1 MKETFKIHLKAFSN
15 TSSHKRLCQT
25 FLNVSLILFFFIN
38 NNLASVMACYQHEN
52 ADELFKQ
59 LHMYPHII
67 NNLSIINLTCNSY
80 NMQQICA
87 LLHYLSHTRNTV
99 LISTISILCKFL
111 RKLTLFL
118 KIYKQAKYY
127 MQAIILPICK
137 QKFLHFYIIKFKK
150 KKSIVST
157 FDDLV
162 ARKKH

>member
-1 MKETFKIHLKAFSN
+1 
-15 TSSHKRLCQT
+15 
-25 FLNVSLILFFFIN
+25 
-38 NNLASVMACYQHEN
+38 MAYSQHEN

-59 LHMYPHII
+59 LHMYPHIT

-127 MQAIILPICK
+127 MQAIILPIRQ
-137 QKFLHFYIIKFKK
+137 QKFLHFYIIKFFLK